1 MRSFISNPYEYIAGF
16 RDVVQQQS
24 LSADVTCYW
33 VFGMQADVKPV
44 LDSILKLNKEIEDI
58 RQRDFQPSHE
68 PSELFAIYRAEKEL
82 TRAEKASEHAMKQLK
97 MLDEKYTK
105 PD

>member
-1 MRSFISNPYEYIAGF
+1 MRSFISKPYEYIAGF

-44 LDSILKLNKEIEDI
+44 LDSILKLNKISDNVTFSPHMNQASYLQFIE
-58 RQRDFQPSHE
+58 QR
-68 PSELFAIYRAEKEL
+68 KN
-82 TRAEKASEHAMKQLK
+82 
-97 MLDEKYTK
+97 
-105 PD
+105 